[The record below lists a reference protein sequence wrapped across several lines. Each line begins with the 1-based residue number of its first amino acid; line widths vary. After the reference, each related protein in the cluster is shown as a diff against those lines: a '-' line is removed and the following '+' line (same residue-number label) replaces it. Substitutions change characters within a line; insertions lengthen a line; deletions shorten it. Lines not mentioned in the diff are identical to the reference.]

1 MGAAN
6 TRCEEIQRAMPS
18 LLELE
23 TNFEAL
29 QQRLWPLEQK
39 GSGINGVLKELYPTL
54 EIDLQPALLALSKM
68 KGLVRGPH

>member
-18 LLELE
+18 LLEFE

-29 QQRLWPLEQK
+29 QQRLWPLEQ
-39 GSGINGVLKELYPTL
+39 
-54 EIDLQPALLALSKM
+54 
-68 KGLVRGPH
+68 